1 MSAPSGVTVK
11 RDATELSIS
20 DRSIEA
26 LAGAAVRV
34 SEAALQWSER
44 NPYLFIVVVVAFL
57 IAFGMWLRE
66 RSRNVPRKKQYR
78 QARRRAKV
86 ENGSVGEG
94 E

>member
-1 MSAPSGVTVK
+1 MSAPGGVTVK

-26 LAGAAVRV
+26 LSGAAVRI
-34 SEAALQWSER
+34 SEAALLWSER
-44 NPYLFIVVVVAFL
+44 NPYLFIVVVVACL

-78 QARRRAKV
+78 QARRRAKIK
-86 ENGSVGEG
+86 NAQPGEG